1 MNLPIMQELLT
12 NPAVQAAVAPF
23 TVALV
28 SALLLRRFLPGGIG
42 LAVIGGFFITVLLT
56 TGLTL
61 QPLTATRKI
70 IVCGLVLPFALLLLD
85 FIAEMPQ
92 SAGLKRAFWTLPALL
107 LAAAALWII
116 WPVVQ
121 RQEGMAIWMM
131 AVPVMLYAAV
141 IISGV
146 AALGRV
152 QKQAFSAQAASALM
166 LAMGTG
172 ATTLIAASALYSQL
186 AFAVSAATGA
196 VIVVGLLGS
205 AEKPAKLGMLTMYAA
220 AVPVTL
226 FAAAATVYA
235 QLPVLVLLC
244 LALVPLFAGL
254 LLCKPLKLI
263 KSQQRWLALI
273 IASLWV
279 SIPVLPAVWLVWQVA
294 GPVSF

>member
-1 MNLPIMQELLT
+1 MQELLT
-12 NPAVQAAVAPF
+12 NPVVQAAVAPF

-42 LAVIGGFFITVLLT
+42 LAVIGGFFIAVLLT

-85 FIAEMPQ
+85 SITLMPQ
-92 SAGLKRAFWTLPALL
+92 PVWLKRVLQALPASL
-107 LAAAALWII
+107 LAVAALWVI

-121 RQEGMAIWMM
+121 RQEGIAVWLMA
-131 AVPVMLYAAV
+131 APVMLYAAV
-141 IISGV
+141 IIYGTV
-146 AALGRV
+146 LLGRA
-152 QKQAFSAQAASALM
+152 QKPAFSAQAANALV

-196 VIVVGLLGS
+196 VVIVGSLGTV
-205 AEKPAKLGMLTMYAA
+205 KKLSRLTVYAA

-254 LLCKPLKLI
+254 LLFKPLNLI

-273 IASLWV
+273 IASLWT
-279 SIPVLPAVWLVWQVA
+279 SIPAVPAIWLAWRAA

>member
-1 MNLPIMQELLT
+1 MQELLT

-28 SALLLRRFLPGGIG
+28 AALLLRRFLPGGIG
-42 LAVIGGFFITVLLT
+42 LAVIGGFFIAVVLT
-56 TGLTL
+56 TGVTL

-70 IVCGLVLPFALLLLD
+70 IVCGLVLPFILLLLD
-85 FIAEMPQ
+85 FITVMPQ
-92 SAGLKRAFWTLPALL
+92 SAGLRRVLRTLPGLL

-121 RQEGMAIWMM
+121 RQEGMAIWVM
-131 AVPVMLYAAV
+131 AAPVMLYAAV
-141 IISGV
+141 ITYGA
-146 AALGRV
+146 AALGRL

-196 VIVVGLLGS
+196 VIIAGLLGRV
-205 AEKPAKLGMLTMYAA
+205 EKPARLGMLTVYAA

-235 QLPVLVLLC
+235 QLPVLVLLS
-244 LALVPLFAGL
+244 LALVPLFAWSL
-254 LLCKPLKLI
+254 LFKPLKLI
-263 KSQQRWLALI
+263 KSSQRWLALV
-273 IASLWV
+273 ASSLWT
-279 SIPVLPAVWLVWQVA
+279 SIPVLPAVWLAWQAA

>member
-1 MNLPIMQELLT
+1 
-12 NPAVQAAVAPF
+12 
-23 TVALV
+23 
-28 SALLLRRFLPGGIG
+28 
-42 LAVIGGFFITVLLT
+42 
-56 TGLTL
+56 L

-70 IVCGLVLPFALLLLD
+70 IICGLVLPFVLLLLD
-85 FIAEMPQ
+85 FIAAMPQ
-92 SAGLKRAFWTLPALL
+92 SARFKRVFRVLPAVL

-121 RQEGMAIWMM
+121 RQEGMAIWVM
-131 AVPVMLYAAV
+131 AAPVMLYAAV
-141 IISGV
+141 ITYSA
-146 AALGRV
+146 AALGHV
-152 QKQAFSAQAASALM
+152 QKQAFSAQAASALI

-186 AFAVSAATGA
+186 AFAVA

-205 AEKPAKLGMLTMYAA
+205 VEKPARLGMLTVYAA

-244 LALVPLFAGL
+244 LALVPLFAWL
-254 LLCKPLKLI
+254 LLFKPFKLI

-273 IASLWV
+273 IASLWT
-279 SIPVLPAVWLVWQVA
+279 SIPVLPAIWLAWRAA

>member
-1 MNLPIMQELLT
+1 MQGLLT

-28 SALLLRRFLPGGIG
+28 LALLLRRFLPGGTG
-42 LAVIGGFFITVLLT
+42 LAVIGGFFIAVLLT

-70 IVCGLVLPFALLLLD
+70 IICGLVLPFVLLLLD
-85 FIAEMPQ
+85 FIAAMPQ
-92 SAGLKRAFWTLPALL
+92 SARFKRVFRALPAVL

-121 RQEGMAIWMM
+121 RQEGMAIWVM
-131 AVPVMLYAAV
+131 AVPVMLYAAF
-141 IISGV
+141 IIHGA
-146 AALGRV
+146 AALGRA
-152 QKQAFSAQAASALM
+152 QEWAFSAQAASVLI

-186 AFAVSAATGA
+186 AFSVSAATGA
-196 VIVVGLLGS
+196 VIVVGLLGGVKKT
-205 AEKPAKLGMLTMYAA
+205 ARLDMLTVYAA

-244 LALVPLFAGL
+244 LALVLSFAWL
-254 LLCKPLKLI
+254 LLCDPLKLI
-263 KSQQRWLALI
+263 RLQQRWLALI
-273 IASLWV
+273 AASLWT
-279 SIPVLPAVWLVWQVA
+279 SIPVLPAIWLAWRAA